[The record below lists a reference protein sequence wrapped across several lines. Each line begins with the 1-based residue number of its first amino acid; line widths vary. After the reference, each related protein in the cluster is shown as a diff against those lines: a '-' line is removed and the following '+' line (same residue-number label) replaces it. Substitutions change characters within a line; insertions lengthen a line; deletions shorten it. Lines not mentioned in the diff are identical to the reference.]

1 LIRLR
6 LQLGLIARYG
16 IDYPDVPY
24 LVKLNSMTN
33 LVETSQR
40 DPSSS
45 QWVDMFDLGNIEQV
59 RSAARLLARFHRE
72 TAGWGE
78 EARSIPY
85 SRRI

>member
-1 LIRLR
+1 VLIRLR
-6 LQLGLIARYG
+6 LQLGLIARYS

-45 QWVDMFDLGNIEQV
+45 QWVDIDQIEDPRKDSDLKKFI
-59 RSAARLLARFHRE
+59 S
-72 TAGWGE
+72 
-78 EARSIPY
+78 P
-85 SRRI
+85 